1 MSTLNHS
8 ILPPSPSRVL
18 YALFVALVATTIS
31 LFWSALSAFGLVME
45 PGHAFFAAAA
55 IELSGVVE
63 ALALVRAKTWRAT
76 ALPLSGVLITL
87 IVSGTYNYVQVAQA
101 GAKSDITHPWVLTC
115 FALGPLF
122 ALTFLALTTG
132 RLLHEHE
139 TAVAEWY
146 IARQKRQDEQAAAEA
161 TREAEAQRIA
171 QQQAALDAQHAAEAQ
186 ARREEFAHQERLEAA
201 RVEAAAQARRDQLA
215 YQAELKR
222 IQTSRKAVP
231 ERSTSPQA
239 APESSPEHSAP
250 SAAPS
255 AVPAAKISP
264 APETFQHLADLRGT
278 FPTDWRKLSAD
289 QKHSLDAF
297 SAAEIAYVTGLT
309 DRAGRD
315 WKKRL
320 AANGFHANIAP
331 PQESLL

>member
-1 MSTLNHS
+1 MSPLAYS
-8 ILPPSPSRVL
+8 IPQPTPSRVL
-18 YALFVALVATTIS
+18 YALAGALVAATIS
-31 LFWSALSAFGLVME
+31 LFWSALTAFGLVME
-45 PGHAFFAAAA
+45 PAHAFFAAAA

-63 ALALVRAKTWRAT
+63 ALALVRAKTWGDK
-76 ALPLSGVLITL
+76 ALPLAGVAITL
-87 IVSGTYNYVQVAQA
+87 LVSGTYNYVQVAQA
-101 GAKSDITHPWVLTC
+101 GAEHAITHPWVLTC

-132 RLLHEHE
+132 RVLSEHE
-139 TAVAEWY
+139 QAFAQWH
-146 IARQKRQDEQAAAEA
+146 IARQKWQDEQTAIAQAEL
-161 TREAEAQRIA
+161 AEAQRIA
-171 QQQAALDAQHAAEAQ
+171 QQQAALDAQRAAEAQ
-186 ARREEFAHQERLEAA
+186 ARREEFEHQERMAQLQRDAE
-201 RVEAAAQARRDQLA
+201 AQARRDQLA

-250 SAAPS
+250 SA
-255 AVPAAKISP
+255 VPATKISP
-264 APETFQHLADLRGT
+264 APETFQHLADLRGK

-315 WKKRL
+315 WKKRIT
-320 AANGFHANIAP
+320 ANGFHSPATTP